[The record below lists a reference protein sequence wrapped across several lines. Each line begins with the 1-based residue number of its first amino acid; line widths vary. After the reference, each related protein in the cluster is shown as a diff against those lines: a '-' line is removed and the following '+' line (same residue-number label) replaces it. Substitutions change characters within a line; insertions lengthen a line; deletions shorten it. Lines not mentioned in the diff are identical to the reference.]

1 MRWFGRGCNCRYI
14 HSLQGGTPAGL
25 ILKGQGQERD
35 LRPEWH
41 QCASGRV
48 SLKLHNKS
56 SSNLGKELLINIY
69 KIC

>member
-1 MRWFGRGCNCRYI
+1 MVWEGVQLQIYIVSSLGHLQDCFQKGR
-14 HSLQGGTPAGL
+14 AM
-25 ILKGQGQERD
+25 RD

-56 SSNLGKELLINIY
+56 SSNLGK
-69 KIC
+69 